1 MARGRVD
8 QYGTHTDNYP
18 DSLRYH
24 QTAHSFEL
32 GGHKY
37 RCNPLK
43 PVEQLHLA
51 RRLAPILLA
60 ALKPEDGRKAILAR
74 LMKFAALAKAEQS
87 SEPAAASSE
96 DVINDALDLAT
107 SVFEAAAATNEEM
120 VNVILKTVLK
130 KVFRENGDGGAL
142 PVWSDQLEGPH
153 QRDIDGFTMLSLVIR
168 YLVLEFHEVI
178 SEYIKNLGVT
188 PGPVLM
194 AAAGMGQRPPG
205 APGTI

>member
-24 QTAHSFEL
+24 QTAHRFEL

-74 LMKFAALAKAEQS
+74 LMKFAALAKAEQAA
-87 SEPAAASSE
+87 EPAAATNE
-96 DVINDALDLAT
+96 DIVNDALDLAT

-130 KVFRENGDGGAL
+130 KVFRENEDGGVMQ
-142 PVWSDQLEGPH
+142 VWSDQLEGPH
-153 QRDIDGFTMLSLVIR
+153 QRDIDGFTMLSLVIQ
-168 YLVLEFHEVI
+168 YLVLEFREVI
-178 SEYIKNLGVT
+178 AEYIKNLGVT

>member
-8 QYGTHTDNYP
+8 QFGNHTDNYP

-24 QTAHSFEL
+24 QTAHTFEF

-37 RCNPLK
+37 RCNPLR

-74 LMKFAALAKAEQS
+74 LMKFAALAKAEQDG
-87 SEPAAASSE
+87 EPAALNSE
-96 DVINDALDLAT
+96 AVINDALDLAT
-107 SVFEAAAATNEEM
+107 SVFEAAAATNEELL
-120 VNVILKTVLK
+120 NVILKTVLK
-130 KVFRENGDGGAL
+130 KIFRENEGGGAL

-153 QRDIDGFTMLSLVIR
+153 QRDIDGITMLSLVIR
-168 YLVLEFHEVI
+168 YLVLEFREVI
-178 SEYIKNLGVT
+178 AAYIKNLGVT

-194 AAAGMGQRPPG
+194 AAAGLGQRPPG
-205 APGTI
+205 APGMI